1 MTYAILARDPQT
13 GDLGGAVAT
22 GTPVV
27 GGFVLHAE
35 PALGIVATQGLST
48 STLWGAS
55 ALRRLVLGETPREV
69 VEGLVAMDEGRE
81 ARQLAVL
88 DVHGATAAFTGAD
101 NLLARGTHEEPGL
114 VVAANW
120 VAGAE
125 LPGRV
130 AAGFHAARGD
140 FAERLIAALA
150 AGAAA
155 GGDVRGDRSAALRIV
170 SAERPPVDLRADDD
184 ADPIERLRTI
194 LAATREPAFQRFLA
208 SVPTLLE
215 PEKRAPEASRA
226 R

>member
-35 PALGIVATQGLST
+35 PAVGIVATQGLST

-69 VEGLVAMDEGRE
+69 VAGLVADDEGRE

-88 DVHGATAAFTGAD
+88 DVHGACAAFTGTD
-101 NLLARGTHEEPGL
+101 NLPARGTHEEPGL

-120 VAGAE
+120 VAGTDLTA
-125 LPGRV
+125 RV
-130 AAGFHAARGD
+130 AAAFHAARGD

-170 SAERPPVDLRADDD
+170 SVERPPVDLRADDD
-184 ADPIERLRTI
+184 SDPIARLRRI
-194 LAATREPAFQRFLA
+194 HAATLEPAFQRFLGNI
-208 SVPTLLE
+208 PTLLE
-215 PEKRAPEASRA
+215 PEKRAPPRA
-226 R
+226 G